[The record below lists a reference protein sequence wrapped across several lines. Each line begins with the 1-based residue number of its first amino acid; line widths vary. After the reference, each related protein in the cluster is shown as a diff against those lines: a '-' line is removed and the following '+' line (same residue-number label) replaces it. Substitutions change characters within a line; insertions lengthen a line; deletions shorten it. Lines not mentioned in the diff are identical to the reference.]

1 MLQKSL
7 TAINADDKM
16 KEALA
21 GNKDL
26 VFMGRFFVKI
36 QAMNIKVYI
45 KAFIFMLLVAIG
57 IELSVCLF
65 YPMNDIVRNWHS
77 FYGLEKQSV
86 DVLIIG
92 SSHAFSS
99 FDTALFEENT
109 GKNAYILASNSQNT
123 VQGYFNVKEALK
135 YQKPETIILE
145 AFSLDSNDN
154 WRGGENDDKD
164 WKKESNMDGMRFG
177 LVKLEAIKEQYRPQ
191 NWAYALF
198 PLARCHKNWAN
209 ASQIYSNY
217 AFFRSGI
224 GEFSPFRP
232 SQSAMSEETMKLYAE
247 AEKSTSELGIS
258 ESNATYFHKLAA
270 LCKDEGIALQV
281 VMAPMY
287 DVYID
292 SINYSSWTDKILAL
306 TKSEGVEYLDCNVYY
321 DEIGLSAQDF
331 EDAYNGYHHLNA
343 AGAKRVT
350 NFVEEKLY
358 ATTNGG

>member
-1 MLQKSL
+1 MQKSL
-7 TAINADDKM
+7 TATNADDRM
-16 KEALA
+16 KDALA
-21 GNKDL
+21 GKKGL
-26 VFMGRFFVKI
+26 LFIGRFFVKI
-36 QAMNIKVYI
+36 QAMNIKMYI
-45 KAFIFMLLVAIG
+45 KAVVFMLLVAMG
-57 IELSVCLF
+57 IELSVRLL

-92 SSHAFSS
+92 SSHAFCS

-109 GKNAYILASNSQNT
+109 GKNAYILASNSQNA

-145 AFSLDSNDN
+145 AFSLDSND
-154 WRGGENDDKD
+154 WRGGGNDDKD
-164 WKKESNMDGMRFG
+164 WKKESNIDGMRLG
-177 LVKLEAIKEQYRPQ
+177 LVKLEAVREQYLPK

-198 PLARCHKNWAN
+198 PLARCHKNWAD

-232 SQSAMSEETMKLYAE
+232 SQSVMSDETMKLYAE
-247 AEKSTSELGIS
+247 AEKSTSELYIS
-258 ESNATYFHKLAA
+258 ESNVAYFHKLAE
-270 LCKDEGIALQV
+270 LCRDEGIALQV
-281 VMAPMY
+281 VMVPMY
-287 DVYID
+287 DAYID

-306 TKSEGVEYLDCNVYY
+306 AESEGVEYLDCNLYY

-331 EDAYNGYHHLNA
+331 EDAYTSYHHLNA

-350 NFVEEKLY
+350 NFVEDKLY
-358 ATTNGG
+358 ATTNGI